1 MHTILIVDDE
11 PNYQIILSEFLR
23 DEGFDTLTADNGKQA
38 LGLVKADGDLD
49 LIITDM
55 QMPGMD
61 GFALLEAV
69 KEHDP
74 ALPVIMITAYG
85 EVEKAVRAMQL
96 GAFNYLTKPF
106 NNDELL
112 ACVHKAIEHYSL
124 ARDNRRLRQEVSQR
138 YRFDQL
144 VGKNKA
150 MQQLYGLIERVAPS
164 SSNVLITGESGTGK
178 ELVARAI
185 HYNSPRRE
193 APFVAINCAALP
205 EALLESE
212 FFGHERGAFTGAVAT
227 RKGKFELADTGTI
240 FLDEIGD
247 MPQLLQA
254 KLLRVIQERSFERV
268 GGSRAIQV
276 DVRIVA
282 ATNKDLKDEVAQ
294 GAFREDLYYRL
305 NVIHL
310 PLPPLRERADDI
322 PLLAEHFVRKYAELS
337 GKEGLSIAPETLRV
351 LASLPW
357 DGNVRE
363 LENTIER
370 ATVLCQGPVIEP
382 EDVQPMSG
390 ILASADAPPVN
401 LNLDQLPPEAKLND
415 VLNDIEE
422 KMLRKA
428 LEETGFVQTQAAKR
442 LGITKSLLQYKIKKF
457 QIKRGMEE

>member
-11 PNYQIILSEFLR
+11 PNYQIVLSEVLA
-23 DEGFDTLTADNGKQA
+23 DEGYETLTADNGQQA
-38 LGLVKADGDLD
+38 MVLVNSNDIDLV
-49 LIITDM
+49 ITDM

-61 GFALLEAV
+61 GFALLEAIKA
-69 KEHDP
+69 KEK

-112 ACVHKAIEHYSL
+112 ACAGKAIEHYSL
-124 ARDNRRLRQEVSQR
+124 ARENQRLHQEISTR
-138 YRFDQL
+138 YRFDQII
-144 VGKNKA
+144 GKNKA
-150 MQQLYGLIERVAPS
+150 MLQLYNLIERVAPS
-164 SSNVLITGESGTGK
+164 QSTVLITGESGTGK

-185 HYNSPRRE
+185 HFNSTRSQS
-193 APFVAINCAALP
+193 PFVSVNCAALP

-212 FFGHERGAFTGAVAT
+212 FFGHERGAFTGAIAM
-227 RKGKFELADTGTI
+227 RKGKFEVADTGTI

-247 MPQLLQA
+247 MPLTLQA
-254 KLLRVIQERSFERV
+254 KLLRVIQEKSFERV
-268 GGSRAIQV
+268 GGNKTIHV

-282 ATNKDLKDEVAQ
+282 ATNKDLKEEVEH

-310 PLPPLRERADDI
+310 PLPPLRERPDDI
-322 PLLAEHFVRKYAELS
+322 PVLAEHFVRKYATLS
-337 GKEGLSIAPETLRV
+337 GREGLSLAPATLRF

-370 ATVLCQGPVIEP
+370 ATVLCPGTVIEP

-390 ILASADAPPVN
+390 GILNPGEAGVN
-401 LNLDQLPPEAKLND
+401 ISLDLIPDEAKLND

-422 KMLRKA
+422 KMLKKA
-428 LEETGFVQTQAAKR
+428 LEETNFVQTQAAKR
-442 LGITKSLLQYKIKKF
+442 LGITKSLLQYKMKKF
-457 QIKRGMEE
+457 QIKRLEE

>member
-1 MHTILIVDDE
+1 MRTILIVDDE
-11 PNYQIILSEFLR
+11 PNYQIVLSEFLR
-23 DEGFDTLTADNGKQA
+23 DEGFETLTADNGQQA
-38 LGLVKADGDLD
+38 IDLVKSHDVDLV
-49 LIITDM
+49 ITDM

-61 GFALLEAV
+61 GFALLQAI
-69 KEHDP
+69 KEHHS

-112 ACVHKAIEHYSL
+112 ACATKAIEHFGL
-124 ARDNRRLRQEVSQR
+124 AEENKRLRREISGRDQ
-138 YRFDQL
+138 FDQL

-164 SSNVLITGESGTGK
+164 QANVLISGESGTGK

-185 HYNSPRRE
+185 HDNSDRGQG
-193 APFVAINCAALP
+193 PFVTVNCGAIP

-212 FFGHERGAFTGAVAT
+212 FFGHERGAFTGAIAM
-227 RKGKFELADTGTI
+227 RKGKFELADRGTI
-240 FLDEIGD
+240 FLDEIGE
-247 MPQLLQA
+247 MPLPLQV
-254 KLLRVIQERSFERV
+254 KLLRVLQEKSFERV
-268 GGSRAIQV
+268 GGEKLIHV

-282 ATNKDLKDEVAQ
+282 ATNKDLKEEVSL
-294 GAFREDLYYRL
+294 GNFREDLFYRL
-305 NVIHL
+305 NVVHL
-310 PLPPLRERADDI
+310 PLPPLRERPDDI
-322 PLLAEHFVRKYAELS
+322 PMLAEYFVRKYAVQGGRPELS
-337 GKEGLSIAPETLRV
+337 LAPDTVRF

-370 ATVLCQGPVIEP
+370 ATILCPGSVIEP

-390 ILASADAPPVN
+390 GLTGYQNAAANVSVEQIAE
-401 LNLDQLPPEAKLND
+401 EAKLAD

-422 KMLRKA
+422 KMLKRA
-428 LEETGFVQTQAAKR
+428 LEKANFVQTQAAKQ
-442 LGITKSLLQYKIKKF
+442 LGITKSLLQYKMKKF
-457 QIKRGMEE
+457 QIKRLDD